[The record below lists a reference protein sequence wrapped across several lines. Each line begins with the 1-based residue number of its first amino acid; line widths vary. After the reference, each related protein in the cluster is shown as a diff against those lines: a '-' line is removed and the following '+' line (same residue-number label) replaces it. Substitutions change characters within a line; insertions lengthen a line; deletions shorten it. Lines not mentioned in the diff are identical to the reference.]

1 MSRSLAA
8 TPATHR
14 TAAGL
19 GGTPENG
26 ERPGPTPHPAAT
38 SGALGYQAKGSRLL
52 NERPF
57 RILNGLRTIS
67 TPAASHRMQT
77 GSPKFC
83 NVRARSRRRTFHPTR
98 DGFACCTCFG
108 TDDGPRC
115 AGQHGRGARCPPPPP
130 GPSCCDTPPP
140 HGRPA
145 PATWSPFRLRGAV
158 GRPPGSFLMS
168 QETLHGATLGPPRP
182 RAADHAARDLLSAL
196 CTVLQDLFKCFLP
209 T

>member
-1 MSRSLAA
+1 MEISSDVKHETGKRMSRSLAA

-19 GGTPENG
+19 GGTLENG

-115 AGQHGRGARCPPPPP
+115 AGQHGRGARCPPLPP
-130 GPSCCDTPPP
+130 G
-140 HGRPA
+140 
-145 PATWSPFRLRGAV
+145 RLAVTLLLLTV
-158 GRPPGSFLMS
+158 GRL
-168 QETLHGATLGPPRP
+168 PPRGHLSVS
-182 RAADHAARDLLSAL
+182 AAPWDAL
-196 CTVLQDLFKCFLP
+196 QAVSSCHRKRCTVQR
-209 T
+209 